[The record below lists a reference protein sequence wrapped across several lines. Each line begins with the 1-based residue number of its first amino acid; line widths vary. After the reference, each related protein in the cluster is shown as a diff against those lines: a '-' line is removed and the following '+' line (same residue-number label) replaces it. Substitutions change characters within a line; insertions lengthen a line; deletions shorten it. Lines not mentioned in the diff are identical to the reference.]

1 MVILVKPVNKFKTY
15 KYDAAPFFFY
25 LEIFPPDLTG
35 FDSDRDVAI
44 LKKNINNPIMPL
56 PMRVDRVFNGE
67 LSVLI
72 RPREPLIFPLMDD
85 LKAIINPSK
94 FLQYGIEQLINFT
107 EIRAFDKFALSL
119 TTQKAKKWWDS
130 TKFLYAK
137 LLDLENDFSAFL
149 RLYVENLLKAKLN
162 QEDLISAAN
171 KYCKSVQAICE
182 KKIEENSI
190 LIETTHLETH
200 VRLYVKKIAK
210 YREKFKK
217 VEQLQFHPDLINLD
231 VYDLFEV
238 GFAPNL
244 EMLKLSLDK
253 LKPDIL
259 KYIPLLFY
267 DDLLECMLLNV
278 KKLEDGDNNLL
289 DPSFLIDQN
298 IIILQES
305 KELESSNIQDYSWLN
320 SFDEINFE
328 EIIQSIK
335 TSIQEFIKEKGE
347 RIKKDIYS
355 SYLPPPSGAS

>member
-1 MVILVKPVNKFKTY
+1 MISVKPINKFKTF

-35 FDSDRDVAI
+35 FDSERDVAI
-44 LKKNINNPIMPL
+44 LKKIINNPIMPL

-72 RPREPLIFPLMDD
+72 RPREPLIFPVMDD
-85 LKAIINPSK
+85 LKAIINPTK

-107 EIRAFDKFALSL
+107 EIRAFDRFALSL
-119 TTQKAKKWWDS
+119 TTQKAEKWWNS

-149 RLYVENLLKAKLN
+149 NLYIDNLLKAKLN
-162 QEDLISAAN
+162 QEDLISAAE
-171 KYCKSVQAICE
+171 KYCKGIQTLCE

-190 LIETTHLETH
+190 MIETTHLQTH

-210 YREKFKK
+210 LREKMKK
-217 VEQLQFHPDLINLD
+217 VEQVQFHPDLINLD
-231 VYDLFEV
+231 VYDLSEV
-238 GFAPNL
+238 GYVNNFERLNSSLDLLKPNL
-244 EMLKLSLDK
+244 
-253 LKPDIL
+253 L

-278 KKLEDGDNNLL
+278 KKLEEGEDNLL

-298 IIILQES
+298 VIIIQES
-305 KELESSNIQDYSWLN
+305 KDLENIKIQDYSWFN
-320 SFDEINFE
+320 TFDDINFE
-328 EIIQSIK
+328 ELIQAIKSTLDEYIK
-335 TSIQEFIKEKGE
+335 TKGE
-347 RIKKDIYS
+347 SMKKDLYK
-355 SYLPPPSGAS
+355 SYLPPPSRSS

>member
-1 MVILVKPVNKFKTY
+1 VISVKPINKFKTF

-25 LEIFPPDLTG
+25 LEVFPPDLTG

-44 LKKNINNPIMPL
+44 LTKSINNPIMPI

-72 RPREPLIFPLMDD
+72 RPREPLIFSVMDD
-85 LKAIINPSK
+85 LNAIINPSK

-107 EIRAFDKFALSL
+107 EIRAFERFALSI
-119 TTQKAKKWWDS
+119 TTQKVEKWWNS
-130 TKFLYAK
+130 TKFLYTK

-149 RLYVENLLKAKLN
+149 KLYVDNLLKATLN
-162 QEDLISAAN
+162 QEDLISAAK
-171 KYCKSVQAICE
+171 KYCKGVQSICE

-190 LIETTHLETH
+190 LIETTHLETN

-210 YREKFKK
+210 FREKMKK
-217 VEQLQFHPDLINLD
+217 VEQVQFHPDLINLD
-231 VYDLFEV
+231 LFDLSEV

-244 EMLKLSLDK
+244 DMLKSSLDTI
-253 LKPDIL
+253 KPNLL

-278 KKLEDGDNNLL
+278 KKLEDGDDNLL

-298 IIILQES
+298 IIIVQES
-305 KELESSNIQDYSWLN
+305 KELENFKIHDYSWFN
-320 SFDEINFE
+320 SFDEIEFE
-328 EIIQSIK
+328 PLIQSIK
-335 TSIQEFIKEKGE
+335 TTIQEFIKEKGE
-347 RIKKDIYS
+347 SMKKDLYS
-355 SYLPPPSGAS
+355 SYLPPPSRSN